1 MKAETWHLTFLV
13 AECSV
18 VMCLNIFLVAIIV
31 SNRKLRSRICNLF
44 LANLFLV
51 HIVEGL
57 VGILRST
64 ILYSIPK
71 DHDKVTMGV
80 NLFTT
85 AVILSYLTYIP
96 VTLDRYVAIKHPFL
110 YQQLTY
116 KHVIL
121 INSAVWLISII
132 FGVTI
137 FSLNMD
143 SKVGDAITFGA
154 TLIMYALC
162 ISANVSIYQVVKI
175 QVKKL
180 KLKPAVPK
188 KVETISMAVTR
199 SNVSSIK
206 TNPREHSET
215 SKERQ
220 HGHTNNNENT
230 KEKEQAGR
238 ISEKTLS
245 VTKRL
250 NSRSLRS
257 LRICTLIV
265 ASFIICWLPH
275 TLHDILKITKA
286 VPTIVYSDSMLAR
299 STLVVAFC
307 NGIIDPVLYVFVNR
321 DLKGLLER
329 FFRRVSNRSRT
340 HTI

>member
-18 VMCLNIFLVAIIV
+18 VMCLNIFLVTIIV

-57 VGILRST
+57 VGIMRSS

-71 DHDKVTMGV
+71 DADKTSMGV
-80 NLFTT
+80 NLFTM
-85 AVILSYLTYIP
+85 AVILSYLTYIL

-110 YQQLTY
+110 YRQLTY

-143 SKVGDAITFGA
+143 SKVGDGITFGA
-154 TLIMYALC
+154 TLLMYALC

-180 KLKPAVPK
+180 KLKQ
-188 KVETISMAVTR
+188 
-199 SNVSSIK
+199 
-206 TNPREHSET
+206 
-215 SKERQ
+215 RQ
-220 HGHTNNNENT
+220 HRHTNNNENT
-230 KEKEQAGR
+230 KEKEQMGR
-238 ISEKTLS
+238 IREKLYLWLKDLTLDLYD
-245 VTKRL
+245 RWRYAPL
-250 NSRSLRS
+250 LLLRS
-257 LRICTLIV
+257 SSVGFPTLYMT
-265 ASFIICWLPH
+265 F
-275 TLHDILKITKA
+275 
-286 VPTIVYSDSMLAR
+286 
-299 STLVVAFC
+299 
-307 NGIIDPVLYVFVNR
+307 
-321 DLKGLLER
+321 
-329 FFRRVSNRSRT
+329 
-340 HTI
+340 